1 MVAYSDVPAVNVL
14 YQEQEQVSMAIS
26 AIDAGGKVSNFTVSP
41 PMPEPGAPMGMMPM
55 MMPVMISV
63 PDPPAALMQQARA
76 ALVIRQNAIVAELTA
91 LGVTEGPAAFSAERS
106 ERAKR

>member
-1 MVAYSDVPAVNVL
+1 MVAYTDVPAVNSL

-26 AIDAGGKVSNFTVSP
+26 AIDAGGKVSNFTVMP
-41 PMPEPGAPMGMMPM
+41 PLPEPGAAMGMPI
-55 MMPVMISV
+55 MMPVMITV
-63 PDPPAALMQQARA
+63 PDPPPSLMDQARA

-91 LGVTEGPAAFSAERS
+91 LGVTESPAAFGAQSA